1 MSEYL
6 ALVSGVFF
14 GMFWVALATEAK
26 DNPWSV
32 VAIMG
37 SLYEGL
43 VGSPAVLWDRLED
56 VTREA
61 GGGSEVLPVA

>member
-14 GMFWVALATEAK
+14 RLLRVALAAEAK

-43 VGSPAVLWDRLED
+43 AGSLAAALF
-56 VTREA
+56 
-61 GGGSEVLPVA
+61 